1 MIDWDRVVELH
12 DELGAEE
19 FNPVLEMFIDEVEGV
34 VMRLQSDDA
43 AELESSLHFLKGCAW
58 NLGFAE
64 FGAICQ
70 RGEAMAARGSAQQ
83 VSIDELV
90 ACYSTSKQMF
100 IRDLARVI
108 DPDAGGNTDVA

>member
-12 DELGAEE
+12 DELGPEE

-34 VMRLQSDDA
+34 VMRLQSEDA
-43 AELESSLHFLKGCAW
+43 DELERNLHFLKGCAW

-64 FGAICQ
+64 FGAMCQ
-70 RGEAMAARGSAQQ
+70 RDEVMAAKGNARQ

-90 ACYSTSKQMF
+90 ACYSTSKQVFM
-100 IRDLARVI
+100 RDLARVI
-108 DPDAGGNTDVA
+108 DPDGVGNTDVA